1 MLERKGKISDLKEI
15 YILETMIFKDEAWTK
30 EMLKTELLNAENSKT
45 LIIEEYGKI
54 LGYVISRS
62 FFEEYYILNLG
73 VFPPRQK
80 EGIGTILL
88 SSFLNSIKN
97 SSSVFLEVK
106 KSNFHAI
113 KLYKSS
119 GFKIFGERKK
129 YYKDGSSALLMNY
142 VKNIEYGLV

>member
-80 EGIGTILL
+80 EGIGTMLL
-88 SSFLNSIKN
+88 SSFLKSIKN

-106 KSNFHAI
+106 KSNLKAI
-113 KLYKSS
+113 ELYKTI
-119 GFKIFGERKK
+119 GFKVFDQRKN
-129 YYKDGSSALLMNY
+129 YYKDGSSALMMNY
-142 VKNIEYGLV
+142 CKVY

>member
-1 MLERKGKISDLKEI
+1 MLERKGKISDLTEI

-119 GFKIFGERKK
+119 GFKIFGERKN
-129 YYKDGSSALLMNY
+129 YYKDGSSALMMNY
-142 VKNIEYGLV
+142 RKLY

>member
-1 MLERKGKISDLKEI
+1 
-15 YILETMIFKDEAWTK
+15 MIFKDEAWTK

-45 LIIEEYGKI
+45 LIIEEHGKI

-80 EGIGTILL
+80 EGIGTMLI
-88 SSFLNSIKN
+88 SSFLKSIKS

-106 KSNFHAI
+106 KSNLNAI
-113 KLYKSS
+113 ELYKTI
-119 GFKIFGERKK
+119 GFKVFDQRKN
-129 YYKDGSSALLMNY
+129 YYKDGSSALMMNY
-142 VKNIEYGLV
+142 CKVY